1 MSRFLL
7 ITLPTDLAPWV
18 ALGVMIVGL
27 AIVFRRAKVKAK
39 KDPMDESPR
48 LSLAQQRSVERQ
60 MSNLLVELSEM
71 ARKISAQL
79 DTRAAKLEA
88 LIKEADEKIAMLKS
102 GGAGAGAGMGATEV
116 VEKPKPTPPSRSR
129 LVADI
134 PEDEPSTGP
143 SLIFEP
149 PDPRYEQV
157 YMLADQGRSAVEIA
171 RKLDRPSGEI
181 ELILALRPR
190 I

>member
-7 ITLPTDLAPWV
+7 ITLPADLTPWV
-18 ALGVMIVGL
+18 ALAVALVGL
-27 AIVFRRAKVKAK
+27 SIVFLRRKVKKK
-39 KDPMDESPR
+39 KDPMDDSPR
-48 LSLAQQRSVERQ
+48 LTLAQQRSVERQ
-60 MSNLLVELSEM
+60 MSTLLVELSEM
-71 ARKISAQL
+71 ARKISSQL

-88 LIKEADEKIAMLKS
+88 LIKEADEKIATLKS
-102 GGAGAGAGMGATEV
+102 IDS
-116 VEKPKPTPPSRSR
+116 PKPAPPPRMR
-129 LVADI
+129 LTSDI
-134 PEDEPSTGP
+134 PEDEPSSTP
-143 SLIFEP
+143 ALNFEP

-157 YMLADQGRSAVEIA
+157 YMLADQGRTAIEIA